1 MALLPTALCLLALS
15 VPGPISGGGGQSPA
29 AAGPLQPPSNEA
41 LEKAAAQGDPEA
53 AHELGGR
60 YAEGRMGLAK
70 DEIKAAAWYQKAA
83 DQGHAPALADLGWYH
98 LNGLGGLPADPAKAF
113 GCFQSATQ
121 KGNRYA
127 THMLGWMYE
136 VGRGIEQS
144 DRLAAEW
151 HEKAAKLGD
160 MDSLAALGWL
170 TESGRGV
177 PKNEQAAA
185 QMYAVAARNG
195 NAMAMNNLGWF
206 FVTGRGGLQKDYD
219 TARRLFETA
228 STLGW
233 PRADGNLGYL
243 YQGGLGVPKNMATA
257 LRWFKLSADAGD
269 LLSQDYLGQVYEGF
283 LGVERDL
290 GLAFHYHALGAAQ
303 GSASSTDGLVR
314 VLISGYQPTPQEAD
328 GAAEWMEKDL
338 AAGQGRYR
346 LPLALLLIRRG
357 TPPADPAR
365 IRTLVADEQRS
376 PHPSSMLPLVLR
388 LLSGGA
394 LGRPYV
400 PVGSELLALAAE
412 QGSPAARLEWARTL
426 VHGSPAEQAQ
436 AVRILESMK
445 DQRHPEATF
454 ELGLLYQNGGAVRH
468 SSARAVALFTEAAE
482 LGWAPAMFHLG
493 LIHHQGIGVR
503 KDLEQAKVW
512 YRKAEAAG
520 YPLAR
525 GRVRPDGS
533 LAPLEDL
540 IHPSTGFSA
549 ANPK

>member
-1 MALLPTALCLLALS
+1 MAFLPTAFCLLALS
-15 VPGPISGGGGQSPA
+15 AAGSVSGGGGQSPVA
-29 AAGPLQPPSNEA
+29 SGPLQPPSNEA

-70 DEIKAAAWYQKAA
+70 DETKAVAWYQRAA
-83 DQGHAPALADLGWYH
+83 DRGHAEALADLGWYH
-98 LNGLGGLPADPAKAF
+98 LEGQGGLPTDPAKAF
-113 GCFQSATQ
+113 ACFQSAAQ

-136 VGRGIEQS
+136 MGRGIEQN

-160 MDSLAALGWL
+160 MDSLASLGWL

-177 PKNEQAAA
+177 PKNEAMAA

-195 NAMAMNNLGWF
+195 NAMAMTNLGWF
-206 FVTGRGGLQKDYD
+206 FVAGLGGLQKDYD

-243 YQGGLGVPKNMATA
+243 YEHGFGVTKNLSTA

-269 LLSQDYLGQVYEGF
+269 LPSREHLGLLYEGF
-283 LGVERDL
+283 QGMDRNLS
-290 GLAFHYHALGAAQ
+290 LAFHYHALGAAQ
-303 GSASSTDGLVR
+303 GSALSIDGLLR
-314 VLISGYQPTPQEAD
+314 VLITGYRPTPQEAD
-328 GAAEWMEKDL
+328 DVAGWMEKDL
-338 AAGQGRYR
+338 TAGRGRYR

-357 TPPADPAR
+357 PPPADPAR
-365 IRTLVADEQRS
+365 IRTLVAEEQRS
-376 PHPSSMLPLVLR
+376 QPSSPMLPLVLR

-394 LGRPYV
+394 LGKPYIA
-400 PVGSELLALAAE
+400 VGSDLLAQAAE
-412 QGSPAARLEWARTL
+412 QGSPEAKLEWAKTL
-426 VHGSPAEQAQ
+426 VHGSAAGQAQ
-436 AVRILESMK
+436 AVRLLEAMR

-454 ELGLLYQNGGAVRH
+454 ELGLLYQNGGAVRR
-468 SSARAVALFTEAAE
+468 SPAKAVALFTEAAE

-493 LIHHQGIGVR
+493 LIHHQGIGVK

-512 YRKAEAAG
+512 YQKAEAAG

-540 IHPSTGFSA
+540 TRPPAGARTAG
-549 ANPK
+549 PR